1 MPTER
6 RCWWGTCAGRG
17 GLRPNPGIGFRT
29 LAIWSGAAVVR
40 LPRMLSRG
48 LSRGLSGNSPHLAK
62 YAFASL
68 LVVTS
73 GE

>member
-6 RCWWGTCAGRG
+6 RCWWGACAGRG

-29 LAIWSGAAVVR
+29 LAIRSGAAVVR
-40 LPRMLSRG
+40 LPRM

-73 GE
+73 AES